1 MNPKKLYL
9 DLQQAIET
17 APAIPPCQMT
27 DPELWFGVNERDDG
41 YYQANYA
48 IAKQLCNSC
57 PVQNIC
63 LSYALAANEP
73 EGVWGGL
80 SPTERKKMRAA
91 MERNQYRRP
100 RARKYA

>member
-1 MNPKKLYL
+1 MNPQKLYL

-17 APAIPPCQMT
+17 APAIPPCQVT

-41 YYQANYA
+41 CYQANYA

-63 LSYALAANEP
+63 LSYALSANEP